1 MNYVI
6 FTSQGEPTTA
16 EQCTT
21 RWADN
26 ISVSIVL
33 SGYLGDTYHN
43 LMKMEGNIANWLS
56 ENEGKV
62 VKVTK
67 EEFNAK
73 GQEIVP
79 QGTTR
84 EYTDILTGETA
95 TMVAGV
101 FDSDNPDNLWQTQ

>member
-6 FTSQGEPTTA
+6 FTSQGEPTTPA
-16 EQCTT
+16 QCTT

-33 SGYLGDTYHN
+33 SGYIGGTFHN
-43 LMKMEGNIANWLS
+43 LMKMEGSISDWLS
-56 ENEGKV
+56 ENQGKV

-79 QGTTR
+79 EGTTR
-84 EYTDILTGETA
+84 EYTDIMTGENSVL
-95 TMVAGV
+95 VAGV
-101 FDSDNPDNLWQTQ
+101 FDSDNPNNLWQKQ